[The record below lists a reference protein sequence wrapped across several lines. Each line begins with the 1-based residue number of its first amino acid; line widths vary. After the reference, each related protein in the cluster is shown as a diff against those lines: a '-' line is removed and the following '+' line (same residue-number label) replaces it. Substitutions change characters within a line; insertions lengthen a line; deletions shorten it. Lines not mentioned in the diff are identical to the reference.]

1 MRKVMVGMF
10 TVMGLALLCSS
21 TEAKP
26 TKKIAKPASSSQ
38 PAPPSSSTPTPPPA
52 AEGEWSL
59 AEKQMWIAAQEEL
72 DSWMKRAN
80 DKCGTKIVGRFDK
93 ESFRG
98 LLDPKNGS
106 TGLPGYAGAHCSAG
120 PGALDEIC
128 TVVND
133 NEASAKM
140 ARDAVKA
147 KISVIEC
154 RWGGKGKSAMSLSD
168 KKLTETIDVDTDNA
182 AGFQDRLKTF
192 IKSKI

>member
-1 MRKVMVGMF
+1 MRKVMIGVV

-26 TKKIAKPASSSQ
+26 IKKIAKPASSSQ
-38 PAPPSSSTPTPPPA
+38 PAPSASSSAAPA
-52 AEGEWSL
+52 PAEGDWSL
-59 AEKQMWIAAQEEL
+59 AEKQMWIAAQEEI
-72 DSWMKRAN
+72 DFWVKRAN
-80 DKCGTKIVGRFDK
+80 DKCGTKIVARFDK

-98 LLDPKNGS
+98 KLDPANGS
-106 TGLPGYAGAHCSAG
+106 TGLPSYAGAHCSAA
-120 PGALDEIC
+120 PAALDDIC

-154 RWGGKGKSAMSLSD
+154 RWGGKGKGNMSLAD
-168 KKLTETIDVDTDNA
+168 KKLVETIDVDTDNA
-182 AGFQDRLKTF
+182 AGYQDRLKTY